1 MKQVIN
7 IGKKVGPYSPAIITS
22 GSKFIFISG
31 QIGDDLN
38 ADIHTQTTQVI
49 QKIEKLLESADVF
62 LSDIVKITIYLAN
75 INDFDAINEV
85 FSKFFPS
92 DPPTRATLQAAA
104 LPLNAGVMIE
114 AIAIRD

>member
-7 IGKKVGPYSPAIITS
+7 VGKTVGPYSPAIITS
-22 GSKFIFISG
+22 GSKIIFISG

-38 ADIHTQTTQVI
+38 ADIHTQATQVI

-62 LSDIVKITIYLAN
+62 LSDIVKTTIYLAN
-75 INDFDAINEV
+75 INDFNAINEV

-92 DPPTRATLQAAA
+92 DPPTRATLEAAA